1 MRDFTELFWD
11 RHIVRTVGSRKVPK
25 LLGKRGLNESMNRKK
40 IDKFQPHTF
49 NIQYIGCFG
58 MIPAKLFPHWN
69 EFWWGQHPSTVSQD
83 TLQRWQGW
91 KACMCGYRLVV
102 KTSIPCVAQKETVTC
117 IYCNEKNCLLAEIH
131 QRPATKSLVQA
142 FCHAKKNMNFKR
154 IETYIRDVSNYLIG
168 TYLKYLE
175 IANTCSSFGSCQ
187 ITLTMQKEGSERSP
201 SKLVEIIFLLLQG
214 LGMPQNIIV
223 YMCIRPT
230 RICMTCTIGIRYNKK
245 TCIQY
250 TYVSTCT

>member
-1 MRDFTELFWD
+1 
-11 RHIVRTVGSRKVPK
+11 
-25 LLGKRGLNESMNRKK
+25 
-40 IDKFQPHTF
+40 
-49 NIQYIGCFG
+49 
-58 MIPAKLFPHWN
+58 MIPAKDQNCFLTESSFN
-69 EFWWGQHPSTVSQD
+69 EVSTHP
-83 TLQRWQGW
+83 
-91 KACMCGYRLVV
+91 
-102 KTSIPCVAQKETVTC
+102 
-117 IYCNEKNCLLAEIH
+117 LLAKTLSSGGRGGRLACVVTAWWWKRPFHVLRKKRRWLAFTAMKKMVYWLRYIKSCKWFY
-131 QRPATKSLVQA
+131 RPATKSLVQA

-187 ITLTMQKEGSERSP
+187 ITVTMQKEGSERSP
-201 SKLVEIIFLLLQG
+201 SKSVEIIFLLLQG

-230 RICMTCTIGIRYNKK
+230 RICMTCTIGIRYNKN